1 MEKEILR
8 LLGEKDGE
16 FFEGDVNGNKLFS
29 IPE

>member
-16 FFEGDVNGNKLFS
+16 FYFTEGKRYGKTLRGL
-29 IPE
+29 